1 MDDDHLSASDASN
14 SNGDSNLPLFAANG
28 ETEPISLLPSTPVT
42 LLLRTFLFV
51 HLLVGFILLVV
62 PSSIAQTHL
71 PSGLTDSRTQGCLY
85 LATTALTVP
94 DGPINRPS
102 FDLSTRR
109 GVAILF
115 SCTIILCNL
124 LRRVIAG
131 SGQVLS
137 WVCVAFYIVWVF
149 GLAWHSKR
157 VVLPSCP

>member
-62 PSSIAQTHL
+62 PSIAQTHL
-71 PSGLTDSRTQGCLY
+71 PSGLTDPRTQGCLY
-85 LATTALTVP
+85 LATTALTVAN
-94 DGPINRPS
+94 GPITRQS
-102 FDLSTRR
+102 FDFSTPR

-115 SCTIILCNL
+115 SCTITLCNL

-131 SGQVLS
+131 PGQLSS
-137 WVCVAFYIVWVF
+137 WVWITFYIVWLF
-149 GLAWHSKR
+149 ALAWHSKR
-157 VVLPSCP
+157 IVLPSCP